1 MNLLFWIVPLVLLA
15 GLALGALWKALRL
28 RRALHRE
35 REENQQLRKLIQYSS
50 RDVQS
55 DLNTLRQL
63 RPDLRHY
70 LRMANAPLS
79 EESAAA
85 LRQALEQPLASQ
97 GTENWAL
104 AELEH
109 YYCVRGEELGFQT
122 DIQLNLSLPWEELLP
137 DLCLV
142 VSNLLENALEAL
154 QREGGGWVRARS
166 LATSGYVS
174 LVVCNSCTKP
184 LRMRNGRYLSS
195 KGNSRVGVGLS
206 TVQEIAQ
213 RYGGRAEFFADGV
226 QFRAAV
232 FLPCNRA
239 APPSGTPSAPT
250 AHTAQDAAPSDA
262 PLQMQTTRL
271 DPT

>member
-1 MNLLFWIVPLVLLA
+1 MNLLFWIGPLVLLA

-63 RPDLRHY
+63 RHDLRHY

-85 LRQALEQPLASQ
+85 LRQALEQPLSSQ

-109 YYCVRGEELGFQT
+109 YYCVRGE
-122 DIQLNLSLPWEELLP
+122 
-137 DLCLV
+137 
-142 VSNLLENALEAL
+142 
-154 QREGGGWVRARS
+154 
-166 LATSGYVS
+166 
-174 LVVCNSCTKP
+174 
-184 LRMRNGRYLSS
+184 
-195 KGNSRVGVGLS
+195 
-206 TVQEIAQ
+206 
-213 RYGGRAEFFADGV
+213 
-226 QFRAAV
+226 
-232 FLPCNRA
+232 
-239 APPSGTPSAPT
+239 
-250 AHTAQDAAPSDA
+250 
-262 PLQMQTTRL
+262 
-271 DPT
+271 